1 MCEGFLYYIL
11 TETLS
16 IFSVFIN
23 AYANRCILSL
33 FFLIITVNHLVHGLI
48 ARHTSSV
55 YKHHLPGSPRPRC
68 SQWDEVTGADWRGL
82 EVK

>member
-1 MCEGFLYYIL
+1 MCEGFLYYTL

-33 FFLIITVNHLVHGLI
+33 FFLIITVNHLVHGFD
-48 ARHTSSV
+48 
-55 YKHHLPGSPRPRC
+55 
-68 SQWDEVTGADWRGL
+68 SQSYL
-82 EVK
+82 LFL

>member
-23 AYANRCILSL
+23 TYANRCILSL
-33 FFLIITVNHLVHGLI
+33 FFLIITVNHLVHGFD
-48 ARHTSSV
+48 SSS
-55 YKHHLPGSPRPRC
+55 YLLC
-68 SQWDEVTGADWRGL
+68 L
-82 EVK
+82 

>member
-33 FFLIITVNHLVHGLI
+33 FFLIITVNHLVHGFD
-48 ARHTSSV
+48 
-55 YKHHLPGSPRPRC
+55 SPSYLLC
-68 SQWDEVTGADWRGL
+68 L
-82 EVK
+82 